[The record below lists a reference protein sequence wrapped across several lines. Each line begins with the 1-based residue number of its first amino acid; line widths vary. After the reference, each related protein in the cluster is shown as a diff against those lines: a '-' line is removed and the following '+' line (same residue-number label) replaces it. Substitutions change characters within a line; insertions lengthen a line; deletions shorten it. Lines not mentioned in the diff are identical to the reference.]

1 MRSQSAP
8 QSQEGS
14 IARLQSIRTHL
25 FSNKQDKMI
34 TSNKSWIYKE
44 IDTKYVKNS
53 IQNPVTKYNKN
64 S

>member
-14 IARLQSIRTHL
+14 IARLQSFRTPL
-25 FSNKQDKMI
+25 SSNKQDKMI
-34 TSNKSWIYKE
+34 ISNKSWIYKE